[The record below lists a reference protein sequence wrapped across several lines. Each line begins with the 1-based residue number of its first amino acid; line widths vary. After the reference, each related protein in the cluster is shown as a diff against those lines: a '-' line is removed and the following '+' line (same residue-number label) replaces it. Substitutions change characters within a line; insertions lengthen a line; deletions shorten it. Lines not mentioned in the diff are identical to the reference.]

1 MNKVSGP
8 SSKPFY
14 NRSLERALQIMIA
27 FGGDRK
33 SLTLG
38 QLSDALDLSKAT
50 VFRLCATL
58 VNYGFLRQDREQK
71 QYSLGVKLFELGS
84 IVASSF
90 SLAGIAAPHIARLQL
105 DLGKTVFLGVLDE
118 GELLYL
124 DKREGLKEPISF
136 TSNVGSRR
144 PPYWGMLGLTLMA
157 FLQPEEVDALLVA
170 HPLVATTKDS
180 FPDAESLKTALRS
193 IRDAG
198 YAVDEGRSI
207 EGVGGVGAP
216 IRDYTGKIA
225 AALGIGFIHLS
236 VDPDQV
242 RRITTRLLQAASAI
256 SADAGYRVKSSGQA
270 EGGRKL
276 S

>member
-1 MNKVSGP
+1 M
-8 SSKPFY
+8 
-14 NRSLERALQIMIA
+14 
-27 FGGDRK
+27 
-33 SLTLG
+33 
-38 QLSDALDLSKAT
+38 
-50 VFRLCATL
+50 
-58 VNYGFLRQDREQK
+58 
-71 QYSLGVKLFELGS
+71 
-84 IVASSF
+84 
-90 SLAGIAAPHIARLQL
+90 
-105 DLGKTVFLGVLDE
+105 
-118 GELLYL
+118 LYL

-236 VDPDQV
+236 VGPDQV